1 MSQVQGNPAKVAVA
15 IREMLG
21 DHTAVVVPGNGRW
34 LLDFTVVLD
43 PLSKAAQQLSAV
55 LEFLRGTL
63 QPSIKASS
71 HGRHTRCDIHDP
83 SACCN
88 SAHPDSGSGTVEGS
102 SPILPLCPRVIMH
115 QCGRPHLQGA

>member
-1 MSQVQGNPAKVAVA
+1 M
-15 IREMLG
+15 RG

-55 LEFLRGTL
+55 LEFLRATL

-71 HGRHTRCDIHDP
+71 HADTHH
-83 SACCN
+83 A
-88 SAHPDSGSGTVEGS
+88 V
-102 SPILPLCPRVIMH
+102 
-115 QCGRPHLQGA
+115 